1 MAVKDRGSALEG
13 FNAVYDGT
21 GNADAWVSST
31 IKCRVNV
38 GYELV
43 RTWQTAMRATR
54 RNPKLQGKPLGLL
67 PELYPFDQLKRPLVD
82 EANEF
87 VRQIGLHHWEPL
99 TSIYAFKVWGP
110 YAEKVGVSHDWVP
123 EADNPFIPEHEKQV
137 ATTAWLY
144 GGNESP
150 IVHGCAFFLVGEF
163 VRAAQYGHIDEGRG
177 LILV

>member
-87 VRQIGLHHWEPL
+87 VRQIGLQHWEPL
-99 TSIYAFKVWGP
+99 TGIYAFKVWGP
-110 YAEKVGVSHDWVP
+110 YAEKLGVSHDWVP